1 MRKCARQERMD
12 RKKDDLACD
21 GLGALAVSRG
31 ARRRLDR
38 ALTET
43 RRLSA
48 LEIDAGDGLR
58 RLTEDARLIEAAV
71 PADRLRGLP
80 TCGGRAR
87 LSVIAEGLLRGGEL
101 ALTED
106 NLTAALGARPL
117 TLRELWSAPAALRIC
132 IAEALSRVCGAI
144 AESASEC
151 ARAEDWLDHPGRL
164 RRAPSADF
172 TEHALR
178 RCAEENRAR
187 PRALMEDCLRRH
199 GMSPA
204 LLIRQAHDARAH
216 RLLRL
221 DNLMGALRLIDRL
234 DWQAVFEALSET
246 DAELRRDPAGVYP
259 LMDEPSRRAVL
270 AQAEAVA
277 RAARCSEIAA
287 ARHAVSAARENRKP
301 SREAAPCLEDL
312 DTVDPRESCCWWLYD
327 DEGRAGLLRRL
338 GRTHTRLPRLIPDP
352 RGAGCILASLL
363 LTAAVAALTGRF
375 IGMPWLC
382 AASIPA
388 AWAASDAIMNRIFPM
403 FVRPARLLKLE
414 IERLPDAWRTLI
426 VTPVLL
432 PDIAHAD
439 AACDNLEALGCLEDD
454 PNLACLL
461 LGDFA
466 DADRAEMPGDDA
478 VVNRV
483 RARIHEMNRRA
494 GREKYFYLHR
504 PRTLLEADR
513 RYMGRDRKRGA
524 LMDLNRLLL
533 GGASAFSVEGA
544 ACDALRGRYA
554 YVVTLDADTRML
566 PGTAHK
572 LVGALAHPMNRRYA
586 VLQPRME
593 VSPASVNS
601 RFALLTS
608 GVGGLDTYPV
618 SAASLWMDLTGAGI
632 YGGKGAYRVADFQ
645 HAVEGMLPEG
655 RILSHDLIEGAL
667 AGTGYVGDVALF
679 DGCPA
684 TLSGWMKR
692 QHRWT
697 RGDWQLLPLMF
708 SRKRPLRAADRFR
721 MLDNLMRSLRAPALW
736 LLMMLSVWTGR
747 AEGAAA
753 GMLYLFLDAFLHPTD
768 PYGWRR
774 GLIALATL
782 PLTARRMADA
792 ALRALWRVFVSHR
805 RLMDWVPSADAEQSP
820 EREGRGDSVAA
831 LMALPGLLVPGG
843 APLALA
849 LLMLF
854 WVGADWVRDMERQPV
869 RPARPLSPA
878 QRDMLRELARDTWRF
893 FSDSVTPEGPAL
905 PPDNVQIDPPAPAVR
920 RTSPTNIG
928 LYLLSCIA
936 ARQLGLIDPADCAER
951 VRRALDAVAS
961 MEKWRGHLFNWIDI
975 DTLAPLHPRY
985 VSAVDSGNLA
995 ACAVACARMIGDDAL
1010 SARLDALA
1018 AGMDF
1023 AALYDSDRQLFY
1035 IGVDVDADRPSAS
1048 HYDLL
1053 ASESRILSYTALM
1066 LHQIP
1071 LKHWARLGR
1080 RCVRA
1085 GGGATLVS
1093 WSGTLFEYLMP
1104 ELLMRAPALSLLG
1117 CANRQAVRAQMLQS
1131 SPWGVSES
1139 GYHAFDARMNYQYR
1153 AFGLKALALGGTS
1166 EGGVIAPYASALALA
1181 VRPGDA
1187 AENLERMTGL
1197 GWRGS
1202 MGFYEAADAR
1212 HPDDQGRP
1220 ALVRSHM
1227 AHHQGMTLC
1236 AVCNALT
1243 GDSLARGFM
1252 GDPRARA
1259 LGLLLEERPACT
1271 ARLKP
1276 LPECAEAKPKP
1287 RAIQRA
1293 ARNALDIHLLCG
1305 QKARAWVGGDG
1316 AIHYARGG
1324 IDATRFYGDLIDRP
1338 DAANLRLRVDGAPV
1352 MPRYTCLYD
1361 AGSARFEG
1369 TAGPLSVD
1377 MTVSLSPEDDTLYRA
1392 VEVKNTTARRVAVE
1406 VMDALPVSLAAP
1418 RDFTAHPAFQ
1428 LLFVESEY
1436 HGDSA
1441 LLFRRRPRN
1450 PGERCPMLLHAAFAE
1465 GLVRRESRYEHIFD
1479 RTGVARFD
1487 WPGGVGTVLNPA
1499 SALSIALDLRPG
1511 ESQRICFALRL
1522 CDGPEDCAVQR
1533 LPERAAALNRARAEA
1548 MLGFLGIAPALYHRL
1563 DRLSALL
1570 LDPRLA
1576 AQAKADRTPAPGLSR
1591 EALWPM
1597 GISGD
1602 HPILSMVV
1610 ADPRHAPAVQAMVRA
1625 QGFYRAMGLMT
1636 DLVLIDTSPGGYDQ
1650 PVATLLRRMIDA
1662 SPLEDRAHMFVL
1674 TELTA
1679 AQIEAVRRASAVAL
1693 TADRDFAAQL
1703 RPLPDTLDLPAE
1715 APALDPGNS
1724 LPEPARRFMDNGFG
1738 GFTDAG
1744 YSIDVRPGRMT
1755 PAPWCNLLATDGMG
1769 LLLTERGGGFVWR
1782 GNSRFCRLTG
1792 YRGDPRR
1799 ECFWL
1804 SLGLVTG
1811 HGEQLPLLPGSAPTL
1826 PFRVEY
1832 SPDAASY
1839 SFSAERASGRV
1850 TFTVHES
1857 AVLIDVTL
1865 TLRRLRGVLRAS
1877 MDWLMG
1883 AERADAAWLR
1893 TWTSD
1898 GALFASGTAA
1908 GVGFLACD
1916 SLDAECGEALFTPLN
1931 EGENH
1936 IRLALGWAEDLPAAR
1951 RLARL
1956 AREGALGPAR
1966 REDNGALVVETPD
1979 GVLNRMMNAF
1989 LPHQVRASRVLGRT
2003 GYAQPGGAYG
2013 FRDQLQDMLA
2023 LIPLEPGR
2031 VRGHLL
2037 LCAGRQFA
2045 AGDALH
2051 WWHMPYLGVRT
2062 RIRDDR
2068 LFLPWV
2074 TAEYVLQTG
2083 DKAVLSEVVPY
2094 LEDVPVP
2101 DDREDVFR
2109 AMTPSGAVGT
2119 LHDHCMRAFRASD
2132 ATGAHGLALMGA
2144 GDWNDGMN
2152 RVGRLGKG
2160 ESVWLSE
2167 FLAACADRYAEVC
2180 PVPADADW
2188 LRALARRHRGAVEL
2202 YGWDGG
2208 WYLRAFTDDGA
2219 PLGGADSAAC
2229 RIDLIAQ
2236 AWAALSG
2243 LSPERCRTALDAAW
2257 DLLVDEKTGII
2268 RLLTPPF
2275 GAEGPDPGYIRG
2287 YPGGVRE
2294 NGAQYTHAA
2303 CWLLLA
2309 LIRMGD
2315 ADRAHRALEMLL
2327 PARHADTPE
2336 KALRYRAEPYVTAA
2350 DIYDLPGE
2358 TGRGGWTWYTGSAA
2372 WLYVGVLALLGY
2384 ERRGD
2389 RARLNALLGPW
2400 PEVSVTLRYGE
2411 SRYRLVC
2418 ARGVEKVALDG
2429 VRVGGDFITLT
2440 DDGRPHEALFPP
2452 R

>member
-1 MRKCARQERMD
+1 MQKCAREERMD

-21 GLGALAVSRG
+21 GLGTLAVRRE
-31 ARRRLDR
+31 AKRRLDR
-38 ALTET
+38 ALAEA

-58 RLTEDARLIEAAV
+58 RLIEDTRLIEAAV
-71 PADRLRGLP
+71 PAEVLRGLP
-80 TCGGRAR
+80 ACGGVVR

-101 ALTED
+101 ELTEAR
-106 NLTAALGARPL
+106 LTEALSARPL
-117 TLRELWSAPAALRIC
+117 TLRELWSVPVALRVY

-144 AESASEC
+144 AGGAAEC

-172 TEHALR
+172 VEHALR
-178 RCAEENRAR
+178 RCAEENHPR

-199 GMSPA
+199 GMSAA

-221 DNLMGALRLIDRL
+221 DNLMGALRCIDRL
-234 DWQAVFEALSET
+234 DWQACFEALSEV

-259 LMDEPSRRAVL
+259 LMDVPSRRAVL
-270 AQAEAVA
+270 AQAAAVA
-277 RAARCSEIAA
+277 RAARCSEIAV
-287 ARHAVSAARENRKP
+287 ARHAVSAARAHRKGP
-301 SREAAPCLEDL
+301 SEALRLDGMDAVDARE
-312 DTVDPRESCCWWLYD
+312 TCCHWLCD
-327 DEGRAGLLRRL
+327 DAGRAELLKRL
-338 GRTHTRLPRLIPDP
+338 GRPRARLPRLVPDP
-352 RGAGCILASLL
+352 SGAGCIAATLL
-363 LTAAVAALTGRF
+363 LTAAIAALTGRF
-375 IGMPWLC
+375 IRMPWLC
-382 AASIPA
+382 AASVPA
-388 AWAASDAIMNRIFPM
+388 AWAASDAIINRIFPL
-403 FVRPARLLKLE
+403 FFRPARLLKLE
-414 IERLPDAWRTLI
+414 VEKLPDAWRTLI

-432 PDIAHAD
+432 PDVARAD

-466 DADRAEMPGDDA
+466 DADHAGMPGDDA
-478 VVNRV
+478 IVERV

-504 PRTLLEADR
+504 PRTLLKADH

-533 GGASAFSVEGA
+533 GGASAFGVEGA
-544 ACDALRGRYA
+544 AADALRGRYA

-566 PGTAHK
+566 PGTAHA

-593 VSPASVNS
+593 VAPASVSN
-601 RFALLTS
+601 RFALLFS
-608 GVGGLDTYPV
+608 GAGGLDTYPTC
-618 SAASLWMDLTGAGI
+618 AASLWMDLTGAGI
-632 YGGKGAYRVADFQ
+632 YGGKGVYRVDGFQ
-645 HAVEGMLPEG
+645 RAVDGRLPEG

-667 AGTGYVGDVALF
+667 AGAGFVGDIALF

-697 RGDWQLLPLMF
+697 RGDWQLLPLIF
-708 SRKRPLRAADRFR
+708 SPKRPLHIADRFR

-736 LLMMLSVWTGR
+736 LMLMAAAWTGR

-753 GMLYLFLDAFLHPTD
+753 GMLFLFQDAILHPAD
-768 PYGWRR
+768 ADNWRR
-774 GLIALATL
+774 GLIGLATL
-782 PLTARRMADA
+782 PLTAHRMADA

-805 RLMDWVPSADAEQSP
+805 RLMDWVPSADAEGAAP
-820 EREGRGDSVAA
+820 DRRGNRIAA
-831 LMALPGLLVPGG
+831 LLTLPGLLAPDG

-849 LLMLF
+849 LFMLF
-854 WVGADWVRDMERQPV
+854 SVGADWVRDTEDQPV
-869 RPARPLSPA
+869 DPAGELTPS
-878 QRDMLRELARDTWRF
+878 QRDMLRALARDTWRF
-893 FSDSVTPEGPAL
+893 FSESVTPDGPAL
-905 PPDNVQIDPPAPAVR
+905 PPDNLQIDPPAPAAR
-920 RTSPTNIG
+920 RTSPTNVG
-928 LYLLSCIA
+928 LYLLSCVA
-936 ARQLGLIDPADCAER
+936 ARRLGFIDPADCAER
-951 VRRALDAVAS
+951 VRRALDAVES

-995 ACAVACARMIGDDAL
+995 ACAIACARMIDDDGL
-1010 SARLDALA
+1010 SARLDELA
-1018 AGMDF
+1018 AKMDF
-1023 AALYDSDRQLFY
+1023 TALYDEDRQLFH
-1035 IGVDVDADRPSAS
+1035 IGMDVDDNRLSAS

-1066 LHQIP
+1066 LHQVP

-1117 CANRQAVRAQMLQS
+1117 GACRRAVRAQMS
-1131 SPWGVSES
+1131 SSAPWGVSES

-1153 AFGLKALALGGTS
+1153 AFGLKALALGGMS
-1166 EGGVIAPYASALALA
+1166 EGGVIAPYASALALS

-1187 AENLERMTGL
+1187 AENLARMARL
-1197 GWRGS
+1197 GWRDRL
-1202 MGFYEAADAR
+1202 GFYEAADAR
-1212 HPDDQGRP
+1212 HPDAQGKP
-1220 ALVRSHM
+1220 ALVKSHM

-1236 AVCNALT
+1236 AVYNALT

-1252 GDPRARA
+1252 RDPRARA
-1259 LGLLLEERPACT
+1259 LGLLLEERPACR

-1276 LPECAEAKPKP
+1276 LPECAEVKPKP
-1287 RAIQRA
+1287 HIIRRT
-1293 ARNALDIHLLCG
+1293 ARNALDVHLLCG
-1305 QKARAWVGGDG
+1305 QRAQAWVCGDG
-1316 AIHYARGG
+1316 AAHYARGG

-1338 DAANLRLRVDGAPV
+1338 DAAKVYLRVDGAPV
-1352 MPRYTCLYD
+1352 IPRCACTYD

-1369 TAGPLSVD
+1369 TAGPVSVD
-1377 MTVSLSPEDDTLYRA
+1377 MTLSLSPEDDALYRA
-1392 VEVKNTTARRVAVE
+1392 VTLKNSAERRVAVE

-1418 RDFTAHPAFQ
+1418 RDFRAHPAFQ

-1436 HGDSA
+1436 YGDNA

-1450 PGERCPMLLHAAFAE
+1450 PGERCPALLHAAFAE
-1465 GLVRRESRYEHIFD
+1465 GTVRRESRYENIYD
-1479 RTGVARFD
+1479 RAGVARFD

-1499 SALSIALDLRPG
+1499 SALKVACALDPG
-1511 ESQRICFALRL
+1511 ESREICFALKL
-1522 CDGPEDCAVQR
+1522 CDGPEDCAVR
-1533 LPERAAALNRARAEA
+1533 CLPARAAALNRARAEA

-1570 LDPRLA
+1570 LDPGLA
-1576 AQAKADRTPAPGLSR
+1576 ARAKSDHAPAPGQSR
-1591 EALWPM
+1591 EALWAL

-1602 HPILSMVV
+1602 EPLLSMVV
-1610 ADPRHAPAVQAMVRA
+1610 SDPRHAPAAQAMLRA
-1625 QGFYRAMGLMT
+1625 QGFYRAMGLKT
-1636 DLVLIDTSPGGYDQ
+1636 DLAFIDAGPGGYDQ

-1662 SPLEDRAHMFVL
+1662 SPLEDKAHVYVL
-1674 TELTA
+1674 TGLTL
-1679 AQIEAVRRASAVAL
+1679 AQVATVRRASAVAL
-1693 TADRDFAAQL
+1693 SADRDFSAQA
-1703 RPLPDTLDLPAE
+1703 RPLLDALEPSAE
-1715 APALDPGNS
+1715 APGFDPGES
-1724 LPEPARRFMDNGFG
+1724 LPEPVDRFMDNGYG
-1738 GFTDAG
+1738 GFTDHG
-1744 YSIDVRPGRMT
+1744 YSIDVRPGRAT
-1755 PAPWCNLLATDGMG
+1755 PAPWCNLLATDGVGM
-1769 LLLTERGGGFVWR
+1769 LLTERGGGFVWC

-1792 YRGDPRR
+1792 YRGDPLR
-1799 ECFWL
+1799 ERFGL
-1804 SLGLVTG
+1804 SLSLVTDRG
-1811 HGEQLPLLPGSAPTL
+1811 GQLPLLPGVAPGL

-1857 AVLIDVTL
+1857 AVLIDVSL
-1865 TLRRLRGVLRAS
+1865 ALRRLRGTLRAS
-1877 MDWLMG
+1877 ADWLMG
-1883 AERADAAWLR
+1883 AERADAVWLH

-1916 SLDAECGEALFTPLN
+1916 SLDAWCGEALFAPVR
-1931 EGENH
+1931 EGDNH

-1951 RLARL
+1951 RLAQL
-1956 AREGALGPAR
+1956 AREGALGPAQK
-1966 REDNGALVVETPD
+1966 EDNGALVVETPD
-1979 GVLNRMMNAF
+1979 GLLNRMMNAF

-2003 GYAQPGGAYG
+2003 GYCQPGGAYG

-2031 VRGHLL
+2031 VRRHLL
-2037 LCAGRQFA
+2037 ACAGRQFI

-2074 TAEYVLQTG
+2074 TAEYVRQTG
-2083 DKAVLSEVVPY
+2083 DSAVLSEVVPY
-2094 LEDVPVP
+2094 LEDVPLP
-2101 DDREDVFR
+2101 DDREDVFC
-2109 AMTPSGAVGT
+2109 AMTPSGASGT

-2132 ATGAHGLALMGA
+2132 AAGAHGLALMGA

-2152 RVGRLGKG
+2152 RVGCLGQG
-2160 ESVWLSE
+2160 ESVWLSQ
-2167 FLAACADRYAEVC
+2167 FLAACADRYAEIS
-2180 PVPADADW
+2180 PVPADAEW
-2188 LRALARRHRGAVEL
+2188 LRALARRHRGAAEL

-2208 WYLRAFTDDGA
+2208 WYLRAYADDGT
-2219 PLGGADSAAC
+2219 PLGGAQSPGC

-2236 AWAALSG
+2236 AWAVLGG
-2243 LSPERCRTALDAAW
+2243 LSPERCRMAVDAAW
-2257 DLLVDEKTGII
+2257 EMLVDEESGLI

-2275 GAEGPDPGYIRG
+2275 GAEGIDPGYIRG

-2315 ADRAHRALEMLL
+2315 ADRAHRALRMLL
-2327 PARHADTPE
+2327 PANHADTPE
-2336 KALRYRAEPYVTAA
+2336 RARRYRVEPYVTAA
-2350 DIYDLPGE
+2350 DVYALPGE

-2372 WLYVGVLALLGY
+2372 WLYTTTLELLGY

-2389 RARLNALLGPW
+2389 RVRLNALLGPW

-2418 ARGVEKVALDG
+2418 AKGVEKVTLDG
-2429 VRVGGDFITLT
+2429 VGVGDDFIPLT
-2440 DDGRPHEALFPP
+2440 DDGQPHEALFPP